1 MSHDRSQ
8 PAMILN
14 LVPSVVFGFQLSLA
28 EDGTADEVAVNFARD
43 VRPVLANHEF
53 QCHGPDDESCKA
65 DLRLD
70 TQDGFYSVL
79 DTDDL
84 TRRLPTL
91 SYQYCQLQ

>member
-14 LVPSVVFGFQLSLA
+14 LVHIVVFGCLLSLA
-28 EDGTADEVAVNFARD
+28 DDGTADEAPADFARD
-43 VRPVLANHEF
+43 VRPVLANHCL
-53 QCHGPDDESCKA
+53 QCHGPDDESRKA

-70 TQDGFYSVL
+70 TQGGFHSVL

-91 SYQYCQLQ
+91 SHQYCQIQ